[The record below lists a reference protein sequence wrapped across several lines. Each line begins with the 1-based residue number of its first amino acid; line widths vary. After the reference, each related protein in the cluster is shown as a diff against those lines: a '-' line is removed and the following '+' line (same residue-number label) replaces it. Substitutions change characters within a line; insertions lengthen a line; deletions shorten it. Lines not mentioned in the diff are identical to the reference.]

1 MISYSILLVDDHAL
15 FLDGLQLMLNA
26 KSDVKIKGICK
37 HGGEVLEYLKKDK
50 DIDIILMDINM
61 PIMNGYETSI
71 ELAQHYPNIKII
83 ALSMYVEH
91 TNIKKMLQAG
101 VHGYVY
107 KNADANT
114 LLSAIHTV
122 MREDYYV
129 EEEAQHIL
137 KDYLN
142 KKKDV
147 SKGYHKFKKFE
158 LTKREK
164 EIVSLIMEGM
174 TNQEIA
180 TSLFLSNRTVDTHRK
195 NVLSK
200 LDLKN
205 TATLVKYAL
214 ENKVYLGID

>member
-1 MISYSILLVDDHAL
+1 MAISILLVDDHAL
-15 FLDGLQLMLNA
+15 FLDGLQLMLGANQNVA
-26 KSDVKIKGICK
+26 IKGVCK
-37 HGGEVLEYLKKDK
+37 NGKEALSFLEKNQT
-50 DIDIILMDINM
+50 IDIILMDINM

-71 ELAQHYPNIKII
+71 EIVQKFPSIKIV

-91 TNIKKMLQAG
+91 ANIKKMLEAG

-107 KNADANT
+107 KNADSTT
-114 LLSAIHTV
+114 LIEAIDKV
-122 MREDYYV
+122 MNDDYYI
-129 EEEAQHIL
+129 EEEAQYIL
-137 KDYLN
+137 TKYLSN
-142 KKKDV
+142 KKDA

-164 EIVSLIMEGM
+164 EIVTLIISGL

-180 TSLFLSNRTVDTHRK
+180 KSLFVSTRTVDTHRK

-200 LDLKN
+200 LGLKN

-214 ENKVYLGID
+214 DNKVYLGID

>member
-1 MISYSILLVDDHAL
+1 MSVSILLVDDHAL
-15 FLDGLQLMLNA
+15 FLAGLQLMLGANEQ
-26 KSDVKIKGICK
+26 VEIKGVAK
-37 HGGEVLEYLKKDK
+37 NGKEALQFLENNNS
-50 DIDIILMDINM
+50 IDIVLMDINM
-61 PIMNGYETSI
+61 PVMNGYETSI
-71 ELAQHYPNIKII
+71 ELAQHYPEIKII

-91 TNIKKMLQAG
+91 TNIKKMLEAG

-107 KNADANT
+107 KNADSVT
-114 LLSAIHTV
+114 LLNAIEKV
-122 MREDYYV
+122 MMDDYYV
-129 EEEAQHIL
+129 EEEAQYIL
-137 KDYLN
+137 TDYLG

-164 EIVSLIMEGM
+164 EIVALIINGL

-180 TSLFLSNRTVDTHRK
+180 KSLFVSNRTVDTHRK

-200 LDLKN
+200 LGLKN

-214 ENKVYLGID
+214 DNKVYLGID